1 MKGKTYFKLGAILM
15 PIADY
20 TSPVLTTSP
29 NYLDLSAVGYH
40 AETEM
45 ADAGDLWENNPW
57 IDLGGEG

>member
-1 MKGKTYFKLGAILM
+1 M